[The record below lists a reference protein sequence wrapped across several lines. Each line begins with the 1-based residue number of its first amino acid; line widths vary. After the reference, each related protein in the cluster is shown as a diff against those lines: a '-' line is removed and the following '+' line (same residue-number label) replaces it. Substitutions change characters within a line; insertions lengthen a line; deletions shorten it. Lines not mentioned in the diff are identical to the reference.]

1 MVLDNLTTCRYSG
14 DDPRIF
20 GIDLNCELAAEAQ
33 VSARSR
39 LLADAVQVCPEL
51 MPKVHAAIEASTKR
65 LGLQSHVSGY
75 VYNDPWTQAACVH
88 IGGDDKS
95 ALMLSSGLIRLMS
108 TDELTFV
115 IGHELGHTLFEHNL
129 YPRPTDAMSEGS
141 RLNLLALQRAGE
153 ISADRIGLLACGSVD
168 VAYRTIL
175 KTGTGLGD
183 DHLRFDAASFLD
195 QLRSL
200 KGIGGDVS
208 GIISSHPIL
217 SVRMK
222 ALLWFEMSD
231 VARRLNGTGAHGV
244 ALETVDK
251 RVGKLLEEATG
262 EMLTRV
268 RAESFSRAAMWA
280 ALFAA
285 VSDGVFSKQEQIGI
299 ERLYGRPAVQS
310 ALSFVRENGPEQ
322 VGVQFEDAMK
332 EVRFHPEV
340 GRQEFWQR
348 LRNDLATLG
357 LEKLQFGR
365 VLAIVEDRLGLTKVR
380 D

>member
-1 MVLDNLTTCRYSG
+1 MVTENLIACRYSG
-14 DDPRIF
+14 DDPRIC
-20 GIDLNCELAAEAQ
+20 GIDLNIELAAESQ
-33 VSARSR
+33 ISARSR

-51 MPKVHAAIEASTKR
+51 MPKVHATFETSIER
-65 LGLQSHVSGY
+65 LGLQSAISGY
-75 VYNDPWTQAACVH
+75 VYNDPYTQAACVH
-88 IGGDDKS
+88 VGGEDKS

-108 TDELTFV
+108 ADELTFV
-115 IGHELGHTLFEHNL
+115 IGHELGHMLFEHNL
-129 YPRPTDAMSEGS
+129 YPRPTEAMGEGS
-141 RLNLLALQRAGE
+141 RLNLLALQRAAE

-168 VAYRTIL
+168 VAYRAIL

-183 DHLRFDAASFLD
+183 DNLRFDVSTFLD
-195 QLRSL
+195 QLRRL
-200 KGIGGDVS
+200 KSIGGHAS

-217 SVRMK
+217 TVRMK

-231 VARRLNGTGAHGV
+231 VARRLTGTGAHGV
-244 ALETVDK
+244 ALHTVDK
-251 RVGKLLEEATG
+251 RVENLLDEATG

-268 RAESFSRAAMWA
+268 RAESFSRAAIWA

-285 VSDGVFSKQEQIGI
+285 VADGVFSKQEQIGI

-322 VGVQFEDAMK
+322 VGVQFEDAIK
-332 EVRFHPEV
+332 ELRFHPEV
-340 GRQEFWQR
+340 GRREFSQR

-357 LEKLQFGR
+357 LEKLQYGR
-365 VLAIVEDRLGLTKVR
+365 VLAIVEDRLGLTNVR